1 MTEKPKPGEEFN
13 KELNK
18 LIQMVEERVTR
29 EVTNYFLEFIDSRIK
44 ALNESQES
52 TEYDYCEKLG
62 RIKELQELT
71 KSLRNL
77 N

>member
-1 MTEKPKPGEEFN
+1 MTEKPTAQEEFQ
-13 KELNK
+13 KEIDK
-18 LIQMVEERVTR
+18 LVQMVEERVTR
-29 EVTNYFLEFIDSRIK
+29 ELTNYFLEFIDTRIK
-44 ALNESQES
+44 ALNEQEQT

-71 KSLRNL
+71 KTLRNL

>member
-44 ALNESQES
+44 ALNELEQT